1 MYCTQNLAAQKFL
14 CSKVKDK
21 MKFSTQEE
29 YGLRLLLRI
38 GKSNSPNGLTI
49 PELSDLEGLTEANVA
64 KILRLLRLAGFID
77 SSRGQMGGY
86 KLSRPASEIL
96 VGDVLTFLGGKLYES
111 GFCELHAG
119 VENICTNS
127 IDCSIRSLWKTIQ
140 TMLDGVLNKI
150 TLQDM
155 LGKENEVE
163 LLVSNLAEEIEK
175 VSSKN

>member
-1 MYCTQNLAAQKFL
+1 
-14 CSKVKDK
+14 
-21 MKFSTQEE
+21 MKFNSQEE

-38 GKSNSPNGLTI
+38 GKSNSQNGLTI
-49 PELSDLEGLTEANVA
+49 PELSELEGLTEANVG
-64 KILRLLRLAGFID
+64 KILRILRLTGFVD

-86 KLSRPASEIL
+86 KLSRSANEIL
-96 VGDVLTFLGGKLYES
+96 VGDILTALGGKLYES
-111 GFCELHAG
+111 SFCDLHAG

-163 LLVSNLAEEIEK
+163 LLVTNLTEEIEK
-175 VSSKN
+175 VSVRN